1 MRKECMLPVAPG
13 SIAGDRWQPHLS
25 LEHCLRG
32 FTDAIDAPGSPKG
45 GRPKGVE
52 GGIQFTRGILMSY
65 SI

>member
-32 FTDAIDAPGSPKG
+32 FTDAIDTPGARVAEREPKAESNLQE
-45 GRPKGVE
+45 V
-52 GGIQFTRGILMSY
+52 F
-65 SI
+65 